1 MRDSQPNRN
10 ARQTRKAASRGQ
22 GEDSSN
28 LEDVSFLR
36 LPDVKAV
43 TGLSK
48 TSLYTLIRDRNFP
61 APVRLGPRAV
71 AWVRSEV
78 KQWAANRVS
87 NLGLPHVHLTED
99 AFRIQFAQN
108 RALRRDDRL
117 RQPLLA
123 YPWRAVLP
131 DNQPTIASSRCVA

>member
-1 MRDSQPNRN
+1 MN
-10 ARQTRKAASRGQ
+10 ARFSIESGRAGNAQSSFADPEEG
-22 GEDSSN
+22 SSN

-36 LPDVKAV
+36 LPDVKAI

-78 KQWAANRVS
+78 KQWAANRVLAS
-87 NLGLPHVHLTED
+87 RTTACLPNGKRMPHS
-99 AFRIQFAQN
+99 I
-108 RALRRDDRL
+108 RRESG
-117 RQPLLA
+117 
-123 YPWRAVLP
+123 
-131 DNQPTIASSRCVA
+131 ASSRRLA